1 MSEQSEKAQP
11 EEGQEEYAK
20 PKVHTHEP
28 LRDLTGSGPYRDT
41 APTNSPTLD

>member
-1 MSEQSEKAQP
+1 MSDQPEKVQSED
-11 EEGQEEYAK
+11 EQEEYAK

-41 APTNSPTLD
+41 APTNSPTV